1 MSGLAISPLDRLEPA
16 MIGPTP
22 IPNDYAVRG
31 TVVYVNRVSRTII
44 LDNVISTPG
53 EGVGFALEPGWYVAP
68 VADGVAMPIVGRTVT
83 AHAAGWWMQMDDH
96 GAILDRAL
104 DRIGAAIADLR
115 LLPETSSVDELAR
128 IDEAAHHLALAL
140 NALGGDDE

>member
-1 MSGLAISPLDRLEPA
+1 

-53 EGVGFALEPGWYVAP
+53 EGVGTALEPGWYVAP
-68 VADGVAMPIVGRTVT
+68 VADGVAMPAVGRTVT
-83 AHAAGWWMQMDDH
+83 AHADGWWLPVSPIAEDVY
-96 GAILDRAL
+96 ILLA
-104 DRIGAAIADLR
+104 
-115 LLPETSSVDELAR
+115 ETSEQLVTLIDRLAGLREQFDESNAEHAHLSDVIHYLA
-128 IDEAAHHLALAL
+128 AAH
-140 NALGGDDE
+140 NATGWSDADFDYDE